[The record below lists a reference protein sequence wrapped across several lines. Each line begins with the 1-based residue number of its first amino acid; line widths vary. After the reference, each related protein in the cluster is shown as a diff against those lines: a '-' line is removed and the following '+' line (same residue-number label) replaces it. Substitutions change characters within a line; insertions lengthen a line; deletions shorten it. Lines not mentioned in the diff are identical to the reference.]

1 MSEINC
7 KVPVA
12 ALRGL
17 VIMPG
22 EVNHFDAQRKETIAA
37 VEAAMLGDQKIALF
51 AQKDPEA
58 EAVSSDGLCS
68 VGVYAGIRQIVRL
81 ENNAISVLVE
91 GKYPARID
99 EVISEKPYLYCDII
113 VMNDEEIRVGV
124 TDDEKE
130 AMRRTLIENLDKYK
144 NLGIRKIDE
153 IEAYLRRTG
162 DIFRTTDLICA
173 GLPVDWQARQH
184 LLECNG
190 FREKYYELIRTLERE
205 YEVLKITTEIQK
217 KVKVNLDKNQRDYI
231 LREQIRVIREEL
243 GDEGMTDAEEY
254 EEKLASFRAPK
265 QVKNKIAQ
273 EIRRL
278 KLSGP
283 GADSGVYRNY
293 IETMFDM
300 PWYKH
305 SRENKDIDKAEKIL
319 REDHY
324 GLEKVKTRILEYLS
338 VRMLTGKGRNPILC
352 LVGPPGTG
360 KTSIARSVARATG
373 RKFARISLGGMHD
386 EAEIRGHRKTY
397 IGALPGRIA
406 VTVRQAGVNNPVIL
420 LDEIDKVGN
429 DYRGDVYSALLEVLD
444 PEQNCNFRDNYLEVP
459 LDLSNVLFLCTAN
472 TLQTVPRPLLD
483 RMEIIEINTYTENE
497 KMHIAK
503 EHLLGR
509 QMEENGLT
517 PKQLS
522 ISDKAIRDIILYYT
536 RESGVRELERQIGEI
551 CMRAARMIIQDGK
564 KSVRVTDRNL
574 TKILGSHKFEHDA
587 ANEHDQVGIVRG
599 LAWTSVGGETL
610 SVEVNVMPGK
620 GEFKLTGQLGDVMKE
635 SAMAGISYIRSV
647 AGRYGIDKEFF
658 EQHDIHIHIPEGAV
672 PKDGPSAG
680 VTMTTA
686 MLSAILDIPVRADIA
701 MTGEITLR
709 GRVLPIGGLREK
721 SIAAKVAGIHT
732 VLVPEKNRKDIDEL
746 DAEIKDGMKFIYVS
760 SMDEIIPHAFARK
773 PVIVTEEETD
783 GHQERKS
790 GNRRRTDNKETA

>member
-58 EAVSSDGLCS
+58 ETVSSDGLCNI
-68 VGVYAGIRQIVRL
+68 GVYTGIRQIVRL

-99 EVISEKPYLYCDII
+99 EVITEKPYLYCDII
-113 VMNDEEIRVGV
+113 VMNDEEIRAGI
-124 TDDEKE
+124 TDDEKD
-130 AMRRTLIENLDKYK
+130 AMRRTLTENLDRYRK
-144 NLGIRKIDE
+144 LGIRRIDE
-153 IEAYLRRTG
+153 IENYLKKSG
-162 DIFRTTDLICA
+162 DVFHTTDLLCA
-173 GLPVDWQARQH
+173 GIPVEWEQRQR
-184 LLECNG
+184 LLECKG
-190 FREKYYELIRTLERE
+190 FREKYLELIRTLERE
-205 YEVLKITTEIQK
+205 YEVLKITTDIQK
-217 KVKVNLDKNQRDYI
+217 KVKVNLDKNQKDYI

-265 QVKNKIAQ
+265 AVKDKIGQ

-305 SRENKDIDKAEKIL
+305 TRENKDINKAEKIL

-406 VTVRQAGVNNPVIL
+406 VTIRQAGVNNPVIL

-444 PEQNCNFRDNYLEVP
+444 PEQNSNFRDNYLEVP

-503 EHLLGR
+503 EHLISK
-509 QMEENGLT
+509 QMETNGLT

-551 CMRAARMIIQDGK
+551 CMRASRMIIQDGR
-564 KSVRVTDRNL
+564 KSIRVTDKNL
-574 TKILGSHKFEHDA
+574 TKILGTHKFEHDM
-587 ANEHDQVGIVRG
+587 ANEVDQVGIVRG

-610 SVEVNVMPGK
+610 SVEVNIMPGK
-620 GEFKLTGQLGDVMKE
+620 GEVRLTGQLGDVMKE
-635 SAMAGISYIRSV
+635 SAMAGISYLRSI
-647 AGRYGIDKEFF
+647 ADRYGIDKEYF

-680 VTMTTA
+680 VTMATA
-686 MLSAILDIPVRADIA
+686 VLSAILNIPVRADVA

-732 VLVPEKNRKDIDEL
+732 VLVPDKNRKDIDEL
-746 DAEIKDGMKFIYVS
+746 DPEIKDGMKFIYVS
-760 SMDEIIPHAFARK
+760 SMDEIIPRAFAHL
-773 PVIVTEEETD
+773 PEIMTEEETD
-783 GHQERKS
+783 DHKAGKS
-790 GNRRRTDNKETA
+790 GDRRRTDNQESA